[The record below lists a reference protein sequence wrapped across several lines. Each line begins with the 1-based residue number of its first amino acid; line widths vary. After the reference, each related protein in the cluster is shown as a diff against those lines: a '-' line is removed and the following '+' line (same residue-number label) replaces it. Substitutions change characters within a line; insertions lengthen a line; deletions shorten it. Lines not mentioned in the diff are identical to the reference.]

1 MNLKKLENYTIS
13 SESALKCDLLV
24 IYDCHESRSSNVRN
38 NVIIDA
44 DKTFTIIDKSS
55 ALFSKPDELNSDH
68 HRSMDTLSAALESQL
83 GSREDNYK
91 VVIDISC
98 IPRNAMAELLACL
111 VNKATHEQI
120 ELIVL
125 YSLAEFTPPS
135 KNELANLSIEP
146 VHKFFA
152 GWSTPEIKP
161 TSLILGLG
169 YEPDKAEG
177 ASEYFE
183 PSDQWVFI
191 PKSPVVEFFGQVN
204 KNNFNLIQETDENH
218 LIEYN
223 VADPEMTYGQLEL
236 VISSLTRTSNPVL
249 LPFGPKIFFFL
260 CLIQCL
266 THPELGVWQVTSKE
280 TPSQI
285 EIKASGYIIGIRC
298 LFS

>member
-1 MNLKKLENYTIS
+1 MNLKKLENFTVNF
-13 SESALKCDLLV
+13 ESALKCDLLV
-24 IYDCHESRSSNVRN
+24 TYDCHESRSSNVRKT
-38 NVIIDA
+38 VAIDA
-44 DKTFTIIDKSS
+44 DRTFTIIGKTSE
-55 ALFSKPDELNSDH
+55 LFSTLDDQNPDYY
-68 HRSMDTLSAALESQL
+68 RSMDLFLAAFTSQLESSEGL
-83 GSREDNYK
+83 YK

-98 IPRNAMAELLACL
+98 IPRKVMAEFLACL
-111 VNKATHEQI
+111 VDKTTFEEI

-135 KNELANLSIEP
+135 ENELANLSIEP

-152 GWSTPEIKP
+152 GWSTPETKP

-191 PKSPVVEFFGQVN
+191 PRSPVPEFLGQVN
-204 KNNFNLIQETDENH
+204 KNNLNLIQETDENH

-236 VISSLTRTSNPVL
+236 VISSLIRTSNPVL

-260 CLIQCL
+260 CLVQCL
-266 THPELGVWQVTSKE
+266 THPELGVWQVTSNE
-280 TPSQI
+280 DPSQL
-285 EIKASGYIIGIRC
+285 EIKASGYTIGIRC